1 MRIIFNHERVTMLA
15 CCGVSLLHIGAGAV
29 ASLALGY
36 LWYSPFMF
44 GGCCKESSACAPEA
58 KCSNSTAMVLEFL
71 NSSVATWALLT
82 LLALLDPENLNQGL
96 YFGYLIAL
104 ATTIP
109 YAISEHIW
117 KGKSISKTLVDVGHA
132 VAWTSMIIALRMF
145 I

>member
-1 MRIIFNHERVTMLA
+1 MLA
-15 CCGVSLLHIGAGAV
+15 CCGVSLLHIGAGAI

-44 GGCCKESSACAPEA
+44 GSCSKESSACAPGSE
-58 KCSNSTAMVLEFL
+58 CSNTTAMFLEFL

-82 LLALLDPENLNQGL
+82 VLALLDPENLNQGL
-96 YFGYLIAL
+96 YFGYLISL

-109 YAISEHIW
+109 SAISDHIW
-117 KGKSISKTLVDVGHA
+117 KGQSISRTLINAGHA